1 MLKCLLGVVEP
12 TFMQGKDDALL
23 HASIVLMVKQLICT
37 QYLRVRFLLEAQ
49 YSGENWYSIQSHKL
63 DSVGSIPTSATKLL
77 YMEGIEK
84 TKMTRAK
91 KTNGSEVHQIMTAL
105 TDTTL
110 RGIVRS
116 ANEEGIKR
124 EDIVSLLKE
133 NGQFVLIYFR

>member
-1 MLKCLLGVVEP
+1 
-12 TFMQGKDDALL
+12 
-23 HASIVLMVKQLICT
+23 
-37 QYLRVRFLLEAQ
+37 
-49 YSGENWYSIQSHKL
+49 
-63 DSVGSIPTSATKLL
+63 
-77 YMEGIEK
+77 MEEIEK
-84 TKMTRAK
+84 TKVTRAK

-116 ANEEGIKR
+116 ANEKGIKR